1 MWIFLWIIVAFVIFS
16 VIVLVHEWG
25 HFKSARIFWVKV
37 EEFGL
42 WIPPRA
48 KKLFTDKKWTIFSL
62 NWLPLWGFVKLT
74 WEAPKT
80 FLLYDKDK
88 KFLDNEALEKYI
100 SEKKD
105 IFDKFWDK
113 IFEEDKKEILRILE
127 ENKADYNLTNKPAWQ
142 QSIIILAWIFMNFV
156 LAFLIFFILFMVWV
170 KPIWIN
176 TKIPTNLEVK
186 LIPTIS
192 QAIEKWILEKK
203 DWIRISPAKWS
214 LAQKS
219 WLNKDDVILEV
230 NWQKVNTNQE
240 FLSILWENKSK
251 EITIKRTC
259 ETDCNQNI
267 SIKLWQ
273 DWKIW
278 AFIWENII
286 FNENFKYKYWP
297 LDSAKYAFLETK
309 NQVLLTFK
317 WMWFL
322 LKNIISPQT
331 KEQRTEAIQ
340 SVSWPVWIV
349 SFITN
354 TLSAGFIF
362 LLIIWA
368 IISISIWVFNLL
380 PIPALDWWRFLF
392 IVLNAFFKKI
402 FWKSLFSSNLEIIIN
417 FSFIILLF
425 WLFILV
431 TYNDIAKLIW

>member
-192 QAIEKWILEKK
+192 QAIEKWILEK
-203 DWIRISPAKWS
+203 I
-214 LAQKS
+214 
-219 WLNKDDVILEV
+219 V
-230 NWQKVNTNQE
+230 T
-240 FLSILWENKSK
+240 
-251 EITIKRTC
+251 
-259 ETDCNQNI
+259 
-267 SIKLWQ
+267 
-273 DWKIW
+273 WKI
-278 AFIWENII
+278 
-286 FNENFKYKYWP
+286 
-297 LDSAKYAFLETK
+297 
-309 NQVLLTFK
+309 
-317 WMWFL
+317 
-322 LKNIISPQT
+322 
-331 KEQRTEAIQ
+331 
-340 SVSWPVWIV
+340 
-349 SFITN
+349 
-354 TLSAGFIF
+354 
-362 LLIIWA
+362 
-368 IISISIWVFNLL
+368 
-380 PIPALDWWRFLF
+380 
-392 IVLNAFFKKI
+392 
-402 FWKSLFSSNLEIIIN
+402 
-417 FSFIILLF
+417 
-425 WLFILV
+425 
-431 TYNDIAKLIW
+431 